1 MTTRGNELAAMTA
14 ERNKVIQELAE
25 LKLSINALDLMD
37 IPRMRCM
44 RNHLIDQAKTNQD
57 RADKAVEM
65 LVQTVKE
72 RDAWRK
78 VAECYIGEKAALI
91 TFEVLKGQTK

>member
-37 IPRMRCM
+37 IPRMRGM

-57 RADKAVEM
+57 REGCV
-65 LVQTVKE
+65 VKTWPE
-72 RDAWRK
+72 ENDITIGRK
-78 VAECYIGEKAALI
+78 I
-91 TFEVLKGQTK
+91 LKSVSEEYYLRKDGTEYK